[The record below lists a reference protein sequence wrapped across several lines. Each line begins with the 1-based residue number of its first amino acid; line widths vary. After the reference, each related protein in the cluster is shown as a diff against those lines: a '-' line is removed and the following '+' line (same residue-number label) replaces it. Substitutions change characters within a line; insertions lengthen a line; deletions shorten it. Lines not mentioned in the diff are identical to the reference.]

1 MDIFRRNLEKEVDI
15 MNSLRIGMLLQLC
28 YAYDSNNDDGYAA
41 AVDDD
46 IDDNDDVNDD

>member
-1 MDIFRRNLEKEVDI
+1 MDIFRRNLENI
-15 MNSLRIGMLLQLC
+15 MNSLRSGMLLQL
-28 YAYDSNNDDGYAA
+28 YDAYDSYNDDGYAA